1 VVLRKAAPVI
11 HTLKLTFLLFL
22 FVTTVTCQNHG
33 KLSLVHSLPDS
44 LEEISGFS
52 SAEGSPLL
60 WSVNDSG
67 NEAIVYG
74 YNPLTNKIERTIEIT
89 NGENEDWEDVTSDD
103 EGNIYIGDFGNNRNK
118 RKDQV
123 IYQLSTRHELPKVAM
138 EAIKISFQFEDQ
150 DKFPPKKKDR
160 NFDVEAFVYLD
171 GNFYLFTRNRSS
183 KFDGT
188 TKLYKLPAQPGHHR
202 ALLMDTFVTCKDDDD
217 CQVTAAAID
226 RTHNRLVLLSY
237 NKVWL
242 FSNYPTDNFFKG
254 SVRKIKLNHTSQK
267 ESISFR
273 DQTSLYIAD
282 EENGSGGRNL
292 YILYL
297 D

>member
-1 VVLRKAAPVI
+1 MVLIKEAPGKHI
-11 HTLKLTFLLFL
+11 YKLSILLFL
-22 FVTTVTCQNHG
+22 FVTTITCQNHG
-33 KLSLVHSLPDS
+33 KLSLVHSLPDT

-52 SAEGSPLL
+52 SVEGSPLL

-74 YNPLTNKIERTIEIT
+74 YNPITNKIERTIEIT

-103 EGNIYIGDFGNNRNK
+103 DGNIYIGDFGNNRNK
-118 RKDQV
+118 REDQV
-123 IYQLSTRHELPKVAM
+123 IYQLTTRHELPKVAM

-150 DKFPPKKKDR
+150 DKFPPKKKNR
-160 NFDVEAFVYLD
+160 NFDVESFVYLD

-188 TKLYKLPAQPGHHR
+188 TKLYKLPAQPGHHT
-202 ALLMDTFVTCKDDDD
+202 AMLMDTFVTCEDDDD
-217 CQVTAAAID
+217 CQVTSAAID
-226 RTHNRLVLLSY
+226 RKQNRLVLLSY

-242 FSNYPTDNFFKG
+242 FSNYPADNFFKG
-254 SVRKIKLNHTSQK
+254 SVRLIKLNHTSQK

-273 DQTSLYIAD
+273 DENSLFIAD

-292 YILYL
+292 YILEL